1 MHIYNNLLSSFKSSY
16 MLMMPLSIILQSCL
30 GSIATLYI
38 VMNKGP
44 FMILKLAIVI
54 TLTMIYNASILAQ
67 LKKDIVF
74 KLLIISVLI
83 SILILV
89 TV

>member
-1 MHIYNNLLSSFKSSY
+1 
-16 MLMMPLSIILQSCL
+16 MMPLSIILQSCL